1 MGAFNFLCALG
12 ALGLG
17 PFIMFRPK
25 GIAAHRWLGRIWAAM
40 MAIIIISALSMYD
53 MNGRLNLFH
62 FFAVVSLVT
71 LARALWAIWSYKRS
85 RNLKRLNAHQ
95 HSMIWAY
102 FGLFMAGLW
111 QIAFNLVKS
120 DILDLSIA
128 MLYNGLGAFMGGYRI
143 SNLQNTS

>member
-1 MGAFNFLCALG
+1 
-12 ALGLG
+12 
-17 PFIMFRPK
+17 
-25 GIAAHRWLGRIWAAM
+25 